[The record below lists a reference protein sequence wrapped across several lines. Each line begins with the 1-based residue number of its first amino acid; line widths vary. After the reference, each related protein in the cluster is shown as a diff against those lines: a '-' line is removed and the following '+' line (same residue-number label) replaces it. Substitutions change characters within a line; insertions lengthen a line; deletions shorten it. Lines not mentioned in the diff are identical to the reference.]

1 MNSLIT
7 KSVIRAILLILLQ
20 GLVFRRI
27 AFQMGDFAF
36 IHLFIYPVIIL
47 LLPIRTPKILQI
59 TIAFFVGLL
68 IDVFYSSY
76 GIHASA
82 LVFTAYIR
90 DFVIKLLEPY
100 SGYDVDESP
109 TMSKLGFS
117 WFLSFS
123 AILFFVH
130 LFFYFSVEAF
140 SFVFFFEIMMNTIFS
155 FIASILLVMLYQLI
169 FRSNY

>member
-1 MNSLIT
+1 MNSLVA

-36 IHLFIYPVIIL
+36 IHLFIYPLIVL
-47 LLPIRTPKILQI
+47 LLPLRTPKILQI
-59 TIAFFVGLL
+59 TIAFIVGLT
-68 IDVFYSSY
+68 IDAFYHSY

-100 SGYDVDESP
+100 SGYELDQSP
-109 TMSKLGFS
+109 TLSRLGFS

-123 AILFFVH
+123 AILFFAH

-155 FIASILLVMLYQLI
+155 FMASILLVMLYQLI
-169 FRSNY
+169 FRSKY

>member
-1 MNSLIT
+1 MNSLVI

-36 IHLFIYPVIIL
+36 IHLFIYPVIVL
-47 LLPIRTPKILQI
+47 LLPIRTPRIFQI
-59 TIAFFVGLL
+59 SIAFVVGLA
-68 IDVFYSSY
+68 IDSFYQSY

-100 SGYDVDESP
+100 SGYDIDESP
-109 TMSKLGFS
+109 TMSQLGFS

-123 AILFFVH
+123 AILFFIH

-155 FIASILLVMLYQLI
+155 FIASILLVVLYQLI
-169 FRSNY
+169 FRSKY